1 VTARAEAQVTRL
13 ALVFALLDRKDVIDA
28 VHLDAA
34 MAVWA
39 YCDASAYLIFGDSV
53 GDPVADD
60 ILTALRRRPE
70 GMTRT
75 AISDLFGRNRTANQI
90 GAALAMLLKLDR
102 VHFKQGQTGG
112 RPVETWFAT
121 GGSK

>member
-1 VTARAEAQVTRL
+1 VIRL
-13 ALVFALLDRKDVIDA
+13 SLVYALLDQRTEIDTA
-28 VHLDAA
+28 HLEAA

-39 YCDASAYLIFGDSV
+39 YCDASADLIFGDRI

-75 AISDLFGRNRTANQI
+75 AISDLFGRNRTSDQI
-90 GAALAMLLKLDR
+90 GATLGMLLKQGCVTFR
-102 VHFKQGQTGG
+102 VEETGG
-112 RPVETWFAT
+112 RPAETWSAT